1 MLNAEE
7 KTALIEQAKNGN
19 VDSLNVILDTYKSN
33 VYAVAFAML
42 KNKEDAED
50 ATQQALITIWRNI
63 HHLKK
68 IEAFETWLYHIAY
81 TRSLNILKSRSHY
94 EVAENDSDDIY
105 TSEVEENELFLPSE
119 YAERED
125 LRERLF
131 RIIDSLSAVQ
141 RETIVLYYF
150 DDKNVTE
157 ISQIM
162 DCSEGTVKSRL
173 YHARNYIK
181 NSIMEQEEQS
191 GEKFFGIALDT
202 LPIGQLITESV
213 KADMPSAEEF
223 ANIIDLV
230 KDGIF
235 EVGSGVD
242 FSVEN
247 DSFSKNGT
255 VSSAKKTVHIGAKIA
270 GASVGVVAV
279 AVATVIAVNSILN
292 TSTGNIRESL
302 NSTEISMVQTYTEAK
317 TEKATTVPKTNP
329 TEQETTKAVIQT
341 DPLRNVYLKYRDV
354 LIKNKEKIDMYNWQY
369 KDDPEHPIVF
379 ADVMGDSTPEM
390 IYIYS
395 DNDVHEDDRT
405 AKLDIVT
412 FNGTDAVTACT
423 YDMDGY
429 SNRMGGG
436 VFAFQIK
443 GEKNLYT
450 YYRQNGMFNNEL
462 YCRFV
467 EKGDYKLEAKEVVY
481 YQNNNGLGVEMDGR
495 VSGKTV
501 SEKEAKNA
509 RDNLIKNDDT
519 LLLSSSNGMGESYP
533 RTLGITAENQSMTY
547 AEAINFLSDYIDKTQ
562 TDENDF
568 SIISGA
574 YHSVNNGMQT
584 EYINIYSDGTFR
596 SELSGNY
603 NDGLLETICNGR
615 VNDFTHTD
623 GTEYTFYAADTEL
636 ENAPETTDTKYIN
649 GNPVTVTHTDS
660 TFNSGQKFRFYKV
673 GTNPDSIS
681 NFDSEAYT
689 MGVPHKGDT
698 TSWKM
703 IVTSSGRIYIDNFN

>member
-105 TSEVEENELFLPSE
+105 TSEVEENELSLPSE

-157 ISQIM
+157 ISEIM

-181 NSIMEQEEQS
+181 NSITEQEEQS

-235 EVGSGVD
+235 EVGSGDD

-395 DNDVHEDDRT
+395 DNDVHDDDRT

-462 YCRFV
+462 YCRFI

-481 YQNNNGLGVEMDGR
+481 YQNDNGLGVEMDGR

-533 RTLGITAENQSMTY
+533 RKLGITAENESKTY
-547 AEAINFLSDYIDKTQ
+547 AEAMQFLSDYIDKTEA
-562 TDENDF
+562 DKNDF
-568 SIISGA
+568 SVISGV
-574 YHSVNNGMQT
+574 YRSVNNGMST
-584 EYINIYSDGTFR
+584 EYIKIYSDGTFK
-596 SELSGNY
+596 SNVSGNS
-603 NDGLLETICNGR
+603 GETILEIICNGR
-615 VNDFTHTD
+615 IDNFSYDSNK
-623 GTEYTFYAADTEL
+623 EYSFNTADTKLNDE
-636 ENAPETTDTKYIN
+636 ADTTETRYIN
-649 GNPVTVTHTDS
+649 GNPVKVAHYDTV
-660 TFNSGQKFRFYKV
+660 FNSNQKFRFFKV
-673 GTNPDSIS
+673 GTNPDTITD
-681 NFDSEAYT
+681 FDSYAYKY
-689 MGVPHKGDT
+689 GVCYSGDT
-698 TSWKM
+698 TDKRM
-703 IVTSSGRIYIDNFN
+703 IVTEDGDIYIEDF

>member
-105 TSEVEENELFLPSE
+105 TSEVEENELSLPSE

-157 ISQIM
+157 ISEIM

-181 NSIMEQEEQS
+181 NSITEQEEQS

-213 KADMPSAEEF
+213 KADMPSEEEF

-235 EVGSGVD
+235 EVGSGDD

-462 YCRFV
+462 YCRFI

-481 YQNNNGLGVEMDGR
+481 YQNDNGLGVEMDGR

-509 RDNLIKNDDT
+509 RDNLIKSDDT

-533 RTLGITAENQSMTY
+533 RKLGITAENESKTY
-547 AEAINFLSDYIDKTQ
+547 AEAMQFLSDYIDKTEA
-562 TDENDF
+562 DKNDF
-568 SIISGA
+568 SVISGV
-574 YHSVNNGMQT
+574 YRSVNNGMST
-584 EYINIYSDGTFR
+584 EYIKIYSDGTFK
-596 SELSGNY
+596 SNVSGNS
-603 NDGLLETICNGR
+603 GETILEIICNGR
-615 VNDFTHTD
+615 IDNFSYDSNK
-623 GTEYTFYAADTEL
+623 EYSFNTADTKLNDE
-636 ENAPETTDTKYIN
+636 ADTTETRYIN
-649 GNPVTVTHTDS
+649 GNPVKVAHYDTV
-660 TFNSGQKFRFYKV
+660 FNSNQKFRFFKV
-673 GTNPDSIS
+673 GTNPDTITD
-681 NFDSEAYT
+681 FDSYAYKY
-689 MGVPHKGDT
+689 GVCYSGDT
-698 TSWKM
+698 TDKRM
-703 IVTSSGRIYIDNFN
+703 IVTEDGDIYIEDF

>member
-68 IEAFETWLYHIAY
+68 VEAFETWLYHIAY

-157 ISQIM
+157 ISEIM

-213 KADMPSAEEF
+213 KADMPSEEEF

-235 EVGSGVD
+235 EVGSGDD

-395 DNDVHEDDRT
+395 DNDVHDDDRT

-462 YCRFV
+462 YCRFI
-467 EKGDYKLEAKEVVY
+467 EKDDYKLEAKEVVY
-481 YQNNNGLGVEMDGR
+481 YQNDNGLGVEMDGR

-533 RTLGITAENQSMTY
+533 RKLGITAENESKTY
-547 AEAINFLSDYIDKTQ
+547 ADAMQFLSDYIDKTEA
-562 TDENDF
+562 DKNDF
-568 SIISGA
+568 SVISGV
-574 YHSVNNGMQT
+574 YRSVNNGMST
-584 EYINIYSDGTFR
+584 EYIKIYSDGTFK
-596 SELSGNY
+596 SNVSGNS
-603 NDGLLETICNGR
+603 GETILEIICNGR
-615 VNDFTHTD
+615 IDNFSYDSNK
-623 GTEYTFYAADTEL
+623 EYSFNTADTKLNDE
-636 ENAPETTDTKYIN
+636 ADTTETRYIN
-649 GNPVTVTHTDS
+649 GNPVKVAHYDTV
-660 TFNSGQKFRFYKV
+660 FNSNQKFRFFKV
-673 GTNPDSIS
+673 GTNPDTITD
-681 NFDSEAYT
+681 FDSYAYKY
-689 MGVPHKGDT
+689 GVCYSGDT
-698 TSWKM
+698 TDKRM
-703 IVTSSGRIYIDNFN
+703 IVTEDGDIYIEDF

>member
-157 ISQIM
+157 ISEIM

-181 NSIMEQEEQS
+181 NSITEQEEQS

-235 EVGSGVD
+235 EVGSGDD

-270 GASVGVVAV
+270 GVSVGVVAV

-354 LIKNKEKIDMYNWQY
+354 LIKNKGKIDMYNWQY
-369 KDDPEHPIVF
+369 KDDPAHPIVF

-462 YCRFV
+462 YCRFI
-467 EKGDYKLEAKEVVY
+467 EKSDYKLEAKEVVY
-481 YQNNNGLGVEMDGR
+481 YQNDNGLGVEMDGR

-533 RTLGITAENQSMTY
+533 RKLGITAENESKTY
-547 AEAINFLSDYIDKTQ
+547 AEAMQFLSDYIDKTEA
-562 TDENDF
+562 DKNDF
-568 SIISGA
+568 SVISGV
-574 YHSVNNGMQT
+574 YRSVNNGMST
-584 EYINIYSDGTFR
+584 EYIKIYSDGTFK
-596 SELSGNY
+596 SNVSGNS
-603 NDGLLETICNGR
+603 GETILEIICNGR
-615 VNDFTHTD
+615 IDNFSYDSNK
-623 GTEYTFYAADTEL
+623 EYSFNTADTKLNDE
-636 ENAPETTDTKYIN
+636 ADTTETRYIN
-649 GNPVTVTHTDS
+649 GNPVKVAHYDTV
-660 TFNSGQKFRFYKV
+660 FNSNQKFRFFKV
-673 GTNPDSIS
+673 GTNPDTITD
-681 NFDSEAYT
+681 FDSYAYKY
-689 MGVPHKGDT
+689 GVCYSGDT
-698 TSWKM
+698 TDKRM
-703 IVTSSGRIYIDNFN
+703 IVTEDGDIYIEDF

>member
-105 TSEVEENELFLPSE
+105 TLEVEENELFLPSE

-157 ISQIM
+157 ISEIM

-181 NSIMEQEEQS
+181 NSITEQEEQS

-235 EVGSGVD
+235 EVGSGDD
-242 FSVEN
+242 FFVEN

-317 TEKATTVPKTNP
+317 TEKVTTVPKTNP

-395 DNDVHEDDRT
+395 DNDVHDDDRT

-462 YCRFV
+462 YCRFI

-481 YQNNNGLGVEMDGR
+481 YQNDNGLGFEMDGR

-533 RTLGITAENQSMTY
+533 RKLGITAENESKTY
-547 AEAINFLSDYIDKTQ
+547 AEAMQFLSDYIDKTEA
-562 TDENDF
+562 DKNDF
-568 SIISGA
+568 SVISGV
-574 YHSVNNGMQT
+574 YRSVNNGMST
-584 EYINIYSDGTFR
+584 EYIKIYSDGTFK
-596 SELSGNY
+596 SNVSGNS
-603 NDGLLETICNGR
+603 GETILEIICNGR
-615 VNDFTHTD
+615 IDNFSYDSNK
-623 GTEYTFYAADTEL
+623 EYSFNTADTKLNDE
-636 ENAPETTDTKYIN
+636 ADTTETRYIN
-649 GNPVTVTHTDS
+649 GNPVKVAHYDTV
-660 TFNSGQKFRFYKV
+660 FNSNQKFRFFKV
-673 GTNPDSIS
+673 GTNPDTITD
-681 NFDSEAYT
+681 FDSYAYKY
-689 MGVPHKGDT
+689 GVCYSGDT
-698 TSWKM
+698 TDKRM
-703 IVTSSGRIYIDNFN
+703 IVTEDGDIYIEDF

>member
-157 ISQIM
+157 ISEIM

-181 NSIMEQEEQS
+181 NSITEQEEQS

-223 ANIIDLV
+223 SNIIDLV

-235 EVGSGVD
+235 EVGSGDD

-270 GASVGVVAV
+270 GVSVGVVAV

-369 KDDPEHPIVF
+369 KDDPAHPIVF

-395 DNDVHEDDRT
+395 DNDVHDDDRT

-462 YCRFV
+462 YCRFI

-481 YQNNNGLGVEMDGR
+481 YQNDNGLGVEMDGR

-533 RTLGITAENQSMTY
+533 RTLGITAENQSKTY
-547 AEAINFLSDYIDKTQ
+547 AEAMQFLSDYIDKTEA
-562 TDENDF
+562 DKNDF
-568 SIISGA
+568 SVISGF
-574 YHSVNNGMQT
+574 YRSVNNGMST
-584 EYINIYSDGTFR
+584 EYIKIYSDGTFK
-596 SELSGNY
+596 SNVSGNS
-603 NDGLLETICNGR
+603 GETILEIICNGR
-615 VNDFTHTD
+615 IDNFSYDSNK
-623 GTEYTFYAADTEL
+623 EYSFNTADTKLNDE
-636 ENAPETTDTKYIN
+636 ADTTETRYIN
-649 GNPVTVTHTDS
+649 GNPVKVAHYDTV
-660 TFNSGQKFRFYKV
+660 FNSNQKFRFFKV
-673 GTNPDSIS
+673 GTNPDTITD
-681 NFDSEAYT
+681 FDSYAYKY
-689 MGVPHKGDT
+689 GVCYSGDT
-698 TSWKM
+698 TDKRM
-703 IVTSSGRIYIDNFN
+703 IVTEDGDIYIEDF

>member
-68 IEAFETWLYHIAY
+68 LEAFETWLYHIAY

-157 ISQIM
+157 ISEIM

-181 NSIMEQEEQS
+181 NSITEQEEQS

-235 EVGSGVD
+235 EVGSGDD

-270 GASVGVVAV
+270 GVSVGVVAV

-302 NSTEISMVQTYTEAK
+302 NLTEISMVQTYTEAK
-317 TEKATTVPKTNP
+317 TVKATTVPKTNP

-369 KDDPEHPIVF
+369 KDDPAHPIVF

-462 YCRFV
+462 YCRFI

-481 YQNNNGLGVEMDGR
+481 YQNDNGLGVEMDGR

-533 RTLGITAENQSMTY
+533 RKLGITAENESKTY
-547 AEAINFLSDYIDKTQ
+547 AEAMQFLSDYIDKTEA
-562 TDENDF
+562 DKNDF
-568 SIISGA
+568 SVISGV
-574 YHSVNNGMQT
+574 YRSVNNGMST
-584 EYINIYSDGTFR
+584 EYIKIYSDGTFK
-596 SELSGNY
+596 SNVSGNS
-603 NDGLLETICNGR
+603 GETILEIICNGR
-615 VNDFTHTD
+615 IDNFSYDSNK
-623 GTEYTFYAADTEL
+623 EYSFNTADTKLNDE
-636 ENAPETTDTKYIN
+636 ADTTETRYIN
-649 GNPVTVTHTDS
+649 GNPVKVAHYDTV
-660 TFNSGQKFRFYKV
+660 FNSNQKFRFFKV
-673 GTNPDSIS
+673 GTNPDTITD
-681 NFDSEAYT
+681 FDSYAYKY
-689 MGVPHKGDT
+689 GVCYSGDT
-698 TSWKM
+698 TDKRM
-703 IVTSSGRIYIDNFN
+703 IVTEDGDIYIEDF

>member
-68 IEAFETWLYHIAY
+68 VEAFETWLYHIAY

-105 TSEVEENELFLPSE
+105 TSEVEENELSLPSE

-157 ISQIM
+157 ISEIM

-181 NSIMEQEEQS
+181 NSITEQEEQS

-213 KADMPSAEEF
+213 KADMPSEEEF

-235 EVGSGVD
+235 EVGSGDD

-395 DNDVHEDDRT
+395 DNDVHDDDRT

-462 YCRFV
+462 YCRFI

-481 YQNNNGLGVEMDGR
+481 YQNDNGLGVEMDGR

-533 RTLGITAENQSMTY
+533 RKLGITAENESKTY
-547 AEAINFLSDYIDKTQ
+547 AEAMQFLSDYIDKTEA
-562 TDENDF
+562 DKNDF
-568 SIISGA
+568 SVISGV
-574 YHSVNNGMQT
+574 YRSVNNGMST
-584 EYINIYSDGTFR
+584 EYIKIYSDGTFK
-596 SELSGNY
+596 SNVSGNS
-603 NDGLLETICNGR
+603 GETILEIICNGR
-615 VNDFTHTD
+615 IDNFSYDSNK
-623 GTEYTFYAADTEL
+623 EYSFNTADTKLNDE
-636 ENAPETTDTKYIN
+636 ADTTETRYIN
-649 GNPVTVTHTDS
+649 GNPVKVAHYDTV
-660 TFNSGQKFRFYKV
+660 FNSNQKFRFFKV
-673 GTNPDSIS
+673 GTNPDTITD
-681 NFDSEAYT
+681 FDSYAYKY
-689 MGVPHKGDT
+689 GVCYSGDT
-698 TSWKM
+698 TDKRM
-703 IVTSSGRIYIDNFN
+703 IVTEDGDIYIEDF

>member
-105 TSEVEENELFLPSE
+105 TSEVEENELSLPSE

-157 ISQIM
+157 ISEIM

-181 NSIMEQEEQS
+181 NSITEQEEQS

-213 KADMPSAEEF
+213 KADMPSEEEF

-235 EVGSGVD
+235 EVGSGDD

-395 DNDVHEDDRT
+395 DNDVHDDDRT

-462 YCRFV
+462 YCRFI

-481 YQNNNGLGVEMDGR
+481 YQNDNGLGVEMDGR

-533 RTLGITAENQSMTY
+533 RKLGITAENESKTY
-547 AEAINFLSDYIDKTQ
+547 AEAMQVLSDYIDKTEA
-562 TDENDF
+562 DKNDF
-568 SIISGA
+568 SVISGV
-574 YHSVNNGMQT
+574 YRSVNNGMST
-584 EYINIYSDGTFR
+584 EYIKIYSDGTFK
-596 SELSGNY
+596 SNVSGNS
-603 NDGLLETICNGR
+603 GETILEIICNGR
-615 VNDFTHTD
+615 IDNFSYDSNK
-623 GTEYTFYAADTEL
+623 EYSFNTADTKLNDE
-636 ENAPETTDTKYIN
+636 ADTTETRYIN
-649 GNPVTVTHTDS
+649 GNPVKVAHYDTV
-660 TFNSGQKFRFYKV
+660 FNSNQKFRFFKV
-673 GTNPDSIS
+673 GTNPDTITD
-681 NFDSEAYT
+681 FDSYAYKY
-689 MGVPHKGDT
+689 GVCYSGDT
-698 TSWKM
+698 TDKRM
-703 IVTSSGRIYIDNFN
+703 IVTEDGDIYIEDF

>member
-19 VDSLNVILDTYKSN
+19 VDSLNIILDTYKSN

-157 ISQIM
+157 ISEIM

-235 EVGSGVD
+235 EVGSGDD

-369 KDDPEHPIVF
+369 KDDPAHPIVF

-395 DNDVHEDDRT
+395 DNDVHDDDRT

-462 YCRFV
+462 YCRFI

-481 YQNNNGLGVEMDGR
+481 YENDNGLGVEMDGR

-533 RTLGITAENQSMTY
+533 RKLGITAENESKTY
-547 AEAINFLSDYIDKTQ
+547 AEAMQFLSDYIDKTEA
-562 TDENDF
+562 DKNDF
-568 SIISGA
+568 SVISGF
-574 YHSVNNGMQT
+574 YRSVNNGMST
-584 EYINIYSDGTFR
+584 EYIKIYSDGTFK
-596 SELSGNY
+596 SNVSGNS
-603 NDGLLETICNGR
+603 GETILEIICNGR
-615 VNDFTHTD
+615 IDNFSYDSNK
-623 GTEYTFYAADTEL
+623 EYSFNTADTKLNDE
-636 ENAPETTDTKYIN
+636 ADTTETRYIN
-649 GNPVTVTHTDS
+649 GNPVKVAHYDTV
-660 TFNSGQKFRFYKV
+660 FNSNQKFRFFKV
-673 GTNPDSIS
+673 GTNPDTITD
-681 NFDSEAYT
+681 FDSYAYKY
-689 MGVPHKGDT
+689 GVCYSGDT
-698 TSWKM
+698 TDKRM
-703 IVTSSGRIYIDNFN
+703 IVTEDGDIYIEDF

>member
-157 ISQIM
+157 ISEIM

-235 EVGSGVD
+235 EVGSGDD

-270 GASVGVVAV
+270 GVSVGVVAV

-395 DNDVHEDDRT
+395 DNDVHDDDRT

-462 YCRFV
+462 YCRFI

-481 YQNNNGLGVEMDGR
+481 YQNDNGLGVEMDGR

-533 RTLGITAENQSMTY
+533 RKLGITAENESKTY
-547 AEAINFLSDYIDKTQ
+547 AEAMQFLSDYIDKTEA
-562 TDENDF
+562 DKNDF
-568 SIISGA
+568 SVISGV
-574 YHSVNNGMQT
+574 YRSVNNGMST
-584 EYINIYSDGTFR
+584 EYIKIYSDGTFK
-596 SELSGNY
+596 SNVSGNS
-603 NDGLLETICNGR
+603 GETILEIICNGR
-615 VNDFTHTD
+615 IDNFSYDSNK
-623 GTEYTFYAADTEL
+623 EYSFNTADTKLNDE
-636 ENAPETTDTKYIN
+636 ADTTETRYIN
-649 GNPVTVTHTDS
+649 GNPVKVAHYDTV
-660 TFNSGQKFRFYKV
+660 FNSNQKFRFFKV
-673 GTNPDSIS
+673 GTNPDTITD
-681 NFDSEAYT
+681 FDSYAYKY
-689 MGVPHKGDT
+689 GVCYSGDT
-698 TSWKM
+698 TDKRM
-703 IVTSSGRIYIDNFN
+703 IVTEDGDIYIEDF

>member
-105 TSEVEENELFLPSE
+105 TSEVEENELSLPSE

-157 ISQIM
+157 ISEIM

-213 KADMPSAEEF
+213 KADMPSEEEF

-235 EVGSGVD
+235 EVGSGDD

-369 KDDPEHPIVF
+369 KDDPAHPTVF

-462 YCRFV
+462 YCRFI

-481 YQNNNGLGVEMDGR
+481 YQNDNGLGVEMDGR

-533 RTLGITAENQSMTY
+533 RKLGITAENESKTY
-547 AEAINFLSDYIDKTQ
+547 AEAINFLSDYIDKTEA
-562 TDENDF
+562 DKNDF
-568 SIISGA
+568 SVISGV
-574 YHSVNNGMQT
+574 YRSVNNGMST
-584 EYINIYSDGTFR
+584 EYIKIYSDGTFK
-596 SELSGNY
+596 SNVSGNS
-603 NDGLLETICNGR
+603 GETILEIICNGR
-615 VNDFTHTD
+615 IDNFSYDSNK
-623 GTEYTFYAADTEL
+623 EYSFNTADTKLNDE
-636 ENAPETTDTKYIN
+636 ADTTETRYIN
-649 GNPVTVTHTDS
+649 GNPVKVAHYDTV
-660 TFNSGQKFRFYKV
+660 FNSNQKFRFFKV
-673 GTNPDSIS
+673 GTNPDTITD
-681 NFDSEAYT
+681 FDSYAYKY
-689 MGVPHKGDT
+689 GVCYSGDT
-698 TSWKM
+698 TDKRM
-703 IVTSSGRIYIDNFN
+703 IVTEDGDIYIEDF

>member
-157 ISQIM
+157 ISEIM

-173 YHARNYIK
+173 YHARNYIR

-235 EVGSGVD
+235 EVGSGDD

-270 GASVGVVAV
+270 GVSVGVVAV

-462 YCRFV
+462 YCRFI

-481 YQNNNGLGVEMDGR
+481 YQNDNGLGVEMDGR

-509 RDNLIKNDDT
+509 RDNLIKSDDT

-533 RTLGITAENQSMTY
+533 RKLGITAENESKTY
-547 AEAINFLSDYIDKTQ
+547 AEAMQFLSDYIDKTEA
-562 TDENDF
+562 DKNDF
-568 SIISGA
+568 SVISGV
-574 YHSVNNGMQT
+574 YRSVNNGMST
-584 EYINIYSDGTFR
+584 EYIKIYSDGTFK
-596 SELSGNY
+596 SNVSGNS
-603 NDGLLETICNGR
+603 GETILEIICNGR
-615 VNDFTHTD
+615 IDNFSYDSNK
-623 GTEYTFYAADTEL
+623 EYSFNTADTKLNDE
-636 ENAPETTDTKYIN
+636 ADTTETRYIN
-649 GNPVTVTHTDS
+649 GNPVKVAHYDTV
-660 TFNSGQKFRFYKV
+660 FNSNQKFRFFKV
-673 GTNPDSIS
+673 GTNPDTITD
-681 NFDSEAYT
+681 FDSYAYKY
-689 MGVPHKGDT
+689 GVCYSGDT
-698 TSWKM
+698 TDKRM
-703 IVTSSGRIYIDNFN
+703 IVTEDGDIYIEDF

>member
-157 ISQIM
+157 ISEIM

-213 KADMPSAEEF
+213 KADMPSEEEF

-235 EVGSGVD
+235 KVGSGDD

-369 KDDPEHPIVF
+369 KDDPAHPIVF

-395 DNDVHEDDRT
+395 DNDVHDDDRT

-462 YCRFV
+462 YCRFI

-481 YQNNNGLGVEMDGR
+481 YQNDNGLGVEMDGR

-533 RTLGITAENQSMTY
+533 RKLGITAENESKTY
-547 AEAINFLSDYIDKTQ
+547 AEAMQFLSDYIDKTEA
-562 TDENDF
+562 DKNDF
-568 SIISGA
+568 SVISGV
-574 YHSVNNGMQT
+574 YRSVNNGMST
-584 EYINIYSDGTFR
+584 EYIKIYSDGTFK
-596 SELSGNY
+596 SNVSGNS
-603 NDGLLETICNGR
+603 GETILEIICNGR
-615 VNDFTHTD
+615 IDNFSYDSNK
-623 GTEYTFYAADTEL
+623 EYSFNTADTKLNDE
-636 ENAPETTDTKYIN
+636 ADTTETRYIN
-649 GNPVTVTHTDS
+649 GNPVKVAHYDTV
-660 TFNSGQKFRFYKV
+660 FNSNQKFRFFKV
-673 GTNPDSIS
+673 GTNPDTITD
-681 NFDSEAYT
+681 FDSYAYKY
-689 MGVPHKGDT
+689 GVCYSGDT
-698 TSWKM
+698 TDKRM
-703 IVTSSGRIYIDNFN
+703 IVTEDGDIYIEDF

>member
-105 TSEVEENELFLPSE
+105 TLEVEENELFLPSE

-157 ISQIM
+157 ISEIM

-181 NSIMEQEEQS
+181 NSITEQEEQS

-235 EVGSGVD
+235 EVGSGDD

-270 GASVGVVAV
+270 GVSVGVVAV

-369 KDDPEHPIVF
+369 KDDPAHPIVF

-395 DNDVHEDDRT
+395 DNDVHDDDRT

-462 YCRFV
+462 YCRFI

-481 YQNNNGLGVEMDGR
+481 YQNDNGLGVEMDGR

-533 RTLGITAENQSMTY
+533 RKLGITAENESKTY
-547 AEAINFLSDYIDKTQ
+547 AEAMQFLSDYIDKTEA
-562 TDENDF
+562 DKNDF
-568 SIISGA
+568 SVISGV
-574 YHSVNNGMQT
+574 YRSVNNGMST
-584 EYINIYSDGTFR
+584 EYIKIYSDGTFK
-596 SELSGNY
+596 SNVSGNS
-603 NDGLLETICNGR
+603 GETILEIICNGR
-615 VNDFTHTD
+615 IDNFSYDSNK
-623 GTEYTFYAADTEL
+623 EYSFNTADTKLNDE
-636 ENAPETTDTKYIN
+636 ADTTETRYIN
-649 GNPVTVTHTDS
+649 GNPVKVAHYDTV
-660 TFNSGQKFRFYKV
+660 FNSNQKFRFFKV
-673 GTNPDSIS
+673 GTNPDTITD
-681 NFDSEAYT
+681 FDSYAYKY
-689 MGVPHKGDT
+689 GVCYSGDT
-698 TSWKM
+698 TDKRM
-703 IVTSSGRIYIDNFN
+703 IVTEDGDIYIEDF

>member
-157 ISQIM
+157 ISEIM

-191 GEKFFGIALDT
+191 GEKFFGIVLDT

-235 EVGSGVD
+235 EVGSGDD

-270 GASVGVVAV
+270 GVSVGVVAV

-329 TEQETTKAVIQT
+329 TEQETTKAVIKT

-369 KDDPEHPIVF
+369 KDDPAHPIVF

-395 DNDVHEDDRT
+395 DNDVHDDDRT

-462 YCRFV
+462 YCRFI

-481 YQNNNGLGVEMDGR
+481 YQNDNGLGVEMDGR

-547 AEAINFLSDYIDKTQ
+547 AEAMQFLSDYIDKTEA
-562 TDENDF
+562 DKNDF
-568 SIISGA
+568 SVISGV
-574 YHSVNNGMQT
+574 YRSVNNGMST
-584 EYINIYSDGTFR
+584 EYIKIYSDGTFK
-596 SELSGNY
+596 SNVSGNS
-603 NDGLLETICNGR
+603 GETILEIICNGR
-615 VNDFTHTD
+615 IDNFSYDSNK
-623 GTEYTFYAADTEL
+623 EYSFNTADTKLNDE
-636 ENAPETTDTKYIN
+636 ADTTETRYIN
-649 GNPVTVTHTDS
+649 GNPVKVAHYDTV
-660 TFNSGQKFRFYKV
+660 FNSNQKFRFFKV
-673 GTNPDSIS
+673 GTNPDTITD
-681 NFDSEAYT
+681 FDSYAYKY
-689 MGVPHKGDT
+689 GVCYSGDT
-698 TSWKM
+698 TYKRM
-703 IVTSSGRIYIDNFN
+703 IVTEDGDIYIEDF

>member
-105 TSEVEENELFLPSE
+105 TSEVEENELSLPSE

-157 ISQIM
+157 ISEIM

-181 NSIMEQEEQS
+181 NSITEQEEQS

-213 KADMPSAEEF
+213 KADMPSEEEF

-235 EVGSGVD
+235 EVRSGDD

-395 DNDVHEDDRT
+395 DNDVHDDDRT

-462 YCRFV
+462 YCRFI

-481 YQNNNGLGVEMDGR
+481 YQNDNGLGVEMDGR

-533 RTLGITAENQSMTY
+533 RKLGITAENESKTY
-547 AEAINFLSDYIDKTQ
+547 AEAMQFLSDYIDKTEA
-562 TDENDF
+562 DKNDF
-568 SIISGA
+568 SVISGV
-574 YHSVNNGMQT
+574 YRSVNNGMST
-584 EYINIYSDGTFR
+584 EYIKIYSDGTFK
-596 SELSGNY
+596 SNVSGNS
-603 NDGLLETICNGR
+603 GETILEIICNGR
-615 VNDFTHTD
+615 IDNFSYDSNK
-623 GTEYTFYAADTEL
+623 EYSFNTADTKLNDE
-636 ENAPETTDTKYIN
+636 ADTTETRYIN
-649 GNPVTVTHTDS
+649 GNPVKVAHYDTV
-660 TFNSGQKFRFYKV
+660 FNSNQKFRFFKV
-673 GTNPDSIS
+673 GTNPDTITD
-681 NFDSEAYT
+681 FDSYAYKY
-689 MGVPHKGDT
+689 GVCYSGDT
-698 TSWKM
+698 TDKRM
-703 IVTSSGRIYIDNFN
+703 IVTEDGDIYIEDF

>member
-105 TSEVEENELFLPSE
+105 TSEVEENELFLPGE

-157 ISQIM
+157 ISEIM

-235 EVGSGVD
+235 EVGSGDD

-369 KDDPEHPIVF
+369 KDDPAHPIVF

-395 DNDVHEDDRT
+395 DNDVHDDDRT

-462 YCRFV
+462 YCRFI
-467 EKGDYKLEAKEVVY
+467 EKDDYKLEAKEVVY
-481 YQNNNGLGVEMDGR
+481 YQNDNGLGVEMDGR

-533 RTLGITAENQSMTY
+533 RKLGITAENESKTY
-547 AEAINFLSDYIDKTQ
+547 AEAMQFLSDYIDKTEA
-562 TDENDF
+562 DKNDF
-568 SIISGA
+568 SVISGV
-574 YHSVNNGMQT
+574 YRSVNNGMST
-584 EYINIYSDGTFR
+584 EYIKIYSDGTFK
-596 SELSGNY
+596 SNVSGNS
-603 NDGLLETICNGR
+603 GETILEIICNGR
-615 VNDFTHTD
+615 IDNFSYDSNK
-623 GTEYTFYAADTEL
+623 EYSFNTADTKLNDE
-636 ENAPETTDTKYIN
+636 ADTTETRYIN
-649 GNPVTVTHTDS
+649 GNPVKVAHYDTV
-660 TFNSGQKFRFYKV
+660 FNSNQKFRFFKV
-673 GTNPDSIS
+673 GTNPDTITD
-681 NFDSEAYT
+681 FDSYAYKY
-689 MGVPHKGDT
+689 GVCYSGDT
-698 TSWKM
+698 TDKRM
-703 IVTSSGRIYIDNFN
+703 IVTEDGDIYIEDF

>member
-1 MLNAEE
+1 MSLLETSPVSECLPNGIADTVQPNLTDHNAICHG
-7 KTALIEQAKNGN
+7 L
-19 VDSLNVILDTYKSN
+19 
-33 VYAVAFAML
+33 
-42 KNKEDAED
+42 
-50 ATQQALITIWRNI
+50 
-63 HHLKK
+63 
-68 IEAFETWLYHIAY
+68 
-81 TRSLNILKSRSHY
+81 
-94 EVAENDSDDIY
+94 
-105 TSEVEENELFLPSE
+105 
-119 YAERED
+119 
-125 LRERLF
+125 
-131 RIIDSLSAVQ
+131 VQ
-141 RETIVLYYF
+141 RDAALLDL
-150 DDKNVTE
+150 DDQVA
-157 ISQIM
+157 
-162 DCSEGTVKSRL
+162 C
-173 YHARNYIK
+173 
-181 NSIMEQEEQS
+181 
-191 GEKFFGIALDT
+191 
-202 LPIGQLITESV
+202 
-213 KADMPSAEEF
+213 
-223 ANIIDLV
+223 DLV
-230 KDGIF
+230 DHGHLAVHHKAQLCQMQADFILAGDLFDGDGLTRF
-235 EVGSGVD
+235 CHRQRH
-242 FSVEN
+242 
-247 DSFSKNGT
+247 
-255 VSSAKKTVHIGAKIA
+255 SSAKKTVHIGAKIA
-270 GASVGVVAV
+270 GVSVGVVAV

-462 YCRFV
+462 YCRFI

-481 YQNNNGLGVEMDGR
+481 YQNDNGLGVEMDGR

-509 RDNLIKNDDT
+509 RDNLIKSDDT

-533 RTLGITAENQSMTY
+533 RKLGITAENESKTY
-547 AEAINFLSDYIDKTQ
+547 AEAMQFLSDYIDKTEA
-562 TDENDF
+562 DKNDF
-568 SIISGA
+568 SVISGA
-574 YHSVNNGMQT
+574 YRSVNNGM
-584 EYINIYSDGTFR
+584 
-596 SELSGNY
+596 
-603 NDGLLETICNGR
+603 
-615 VNDFTHTD
+615 
-623 GTEYTFYAADTEL
+623 
-636 ENAPETTDTKYIN
+636 
-649 GNPVTVTHTDS
+649 
-660 TFNSGQKFRFYKV
+660 
-673 GTNPDSIS
+673 
-681 NFDSEAYT
+681 
-689 MGVPHKGDT
+689 
-698 TSWKM
+698 
-703 IVTSSGRIYIDNFN
+703 

>member
-19 VDSLNVILDTYKSN
+19 VDSLNIILDTYKSN

-157 ISQIM
+157 ISEIM

-181 NSIMEQEEQS
+181 NSITEQEEQS

-213 KADMPSAEEF
+213 KADMPSEEEF

-235 EVGSGVD
+235 KVGSGDD

-369 KDDPEHPIVF
+369 KDDPAHPIVF

-462 YCRFV
+462 YCRFI

-481 YQNNNGLGVEMDGR
+481 YQNDNGLGVEMDGR

-533 RTLGITAENQSMTY
+533 RKLGITAENESKTY
-547 AEAINFLSDYIDKTQ
+547 AEAMQFLSDYIDKTEA
-562 TDENDF
+562 DKNDF
-568 SIISGA
+568 SVISGV
-574 YHSVNNGMQT
+574 YRSVNNGMST
-584 EYINIYSDGTFR
+584 EYIKIYSDGTFK
-596 SELSGNY
+596 SNVSGNS
-603 NDGLLETICNGR
+603 GETILEIICNGR
-615 VNDFTHTD
+615 IDNFSYDSNK
-623 GTEYTFYAADTEL
+623 EYSFNTADTKLNDE
-636 ENAPETTDTKYIN
+636 ADTTETRYIN
-649 GNPVTVTHTDS
+649 GNPVKVAHYDTV
-660 TFNSGQKFRFYKV
+660 FNSNQKFRFFKV
-673 GTNPDSIS
+673 GTNPDTITD
-681 NFDSEAYT
+681 FDSYAYKY
-689 MGVPHKGDT
+689 GVCYSGDT
-698 TSWKM
+698 TDKRM
-703 IVTSSGRIYIDNFN
+703 IVTEDGDIYIEDF

>member
-105 TSEVEENELFLPSE
+105 TSEVEENELSLPSE

-157 ISQIM
+157 ISEIM

-181 NSIMEQEEQS
+181 NSITEQEEQS

-213 KADMPSAEEF
+213 KADMPSEEEF

-235 EVGSGVD
+235 EVGSGDD

-395 DNDVHEDDRT
+395 DNDVHDDDRT
-405 AKLDIVT
+405 AELDIVT

-462 YCRFV
+462 YCRFI

-481 YQNNNGLGVEMDGR
+481 YQNDNGLGVEMDGR

-533 RTLGITAENQSMTY
+533 RKLGITAENESKTY
-547 AEAINFLSDYIDKTQ
+547 AEAMQFLSDYIDKTEA
-562 TDENDF
+562 DKNDF
-568 SIISGA
+568 SVISGV
-574 YHSVNNGMQT
+574 YRSVNNGMST
-584 EYINIYSDGTFR
+584 EYIKIYSDGTFK
-596 SELSGNY
+596 SNVSGNS
-603 NDGLLETICNGR
+603 GETILEIICNGR
-615 VNDFTHTD
+615 IDNFSYDSNK
-623 GTEYTFYAADTEL
+623 EYSFNTADTKLNDE
-636 ENAPETTDTKYIN
+636 ADTTETRYIN
-649 GNPVTVTHTDS
+649 GNPVKVAHYDTV
-660 TFNSGQKFRFYKV
+660 FNSNQKFRFFKV
-673 GTNPDSIS
+673 GTNPDTITD
-681 NFDSEAYT
+681 FDSYAYKY
-689 MGVPHKGDT
+689 GVCYSGDT
-698 TSWKM
+698 TDKRM
-703 IVTSSGRIYIDNFN
+703 IVTEDGDIYIEDF

>member
-19 VDSLNVILDTYKSN
+19 VDSLNIILDTYKSN

-157 ISQIM
+157 ISEIM

-235 EVGSGVD
+235 EVGSGDD

-270 GASVGVVAV
+270 GVSVGVVAV

-369 KDDPEHPIVF
+369 KDDPAHPIVF

-436 VFAFQIK
+436 VFAFQVK

-462 YCRFV
+462 YCRFI

-481 YQNNNGLGVEMDGR
+481 YQNDNGLGVEMDGR

-509 RDNLIKNDDT
+509 RDNLIKSDDT

-533 RTLGITAENQSMTY
+533 RKLGITAENESKTY
-547 AEAINFLSDYIDKTQ
+547 AEAMQFLSDYIDKTEA
-562 TDENDF
+562 DKNDF
-568 SIISGA
+568 SVISGV
-574 YHSVNNGMQT
+574 YRSVNNGMST
-584 EYINIYSDGTFR
+584 EYIKIYSDGTFK
-596 SELSGNY
+596 SNVSGNS
-603 NDGLLETICNGR
+603 GETILEIICNGR
-615 VNDFTHTD
+615 IDNFSYDSNK
-623 GTEYTFYAADTEL
+623 EYSFNTADTKLNDE
-636 ENAPETTDTKYIN
+636 ADTTETRYIN
-649 GNPVTVTHTDS
+649 GNPVKVAHYDTV
-660 TFNSGQKFRFYKV
+660 FNSNQKFRFFKV
-673 GTNPDSIS
+673 GTNPDTITD
-681 NFDSEAYT
+681 FDSYAYKY
-689 MGVPHKGDT
+689 GVCYSGDT
-698 TSWKM
+698 TDKRM
-703 IVTSSGRIYIDNFN
+703 IVTEDGDIYIEDF

>member
-157 ISQIM
+157 ISEIM

-181 NSIMEQEEQS
+181 NSITEQEEQS

-235 EVGSGVD
+235 EVGSGDD

-270 GASVGVVAV
+270 GVSVGVVAV

-462 YCRFV
+462 YCRFI

-481 YQNNNGLGVEMDGR
+481 YQNDNGLGVEMDGR
-495 VSGKTV
+495 VSGKIV

-533 RTLGITAENQSMTY
+533 RKLGITAENESKTY
-547 AEAINFLSDYIDKTQ
+547 AEAMQFLSDYIDKTEA
-562 TDENDF
+562 DKNDF
-568 SIISGA
+568 SVISGV
-574 YHSVNNGMQT
+574 YRSVNNGMST
-584 EYINIYSDGTFR
+584 EYIKIYSDGTFK
-596 SELSGNY
+596 SNVSGNS
-603 NDGLLETICNGR
+603 GETILEIICNGR
-615 VNDFTHTD
+615 IDNFSYDSNK
-623 GTEYTFYAADTEL
+623 EYSFNTADTKLNDE
-636 ENAPETTDTKYIN
+636 ADTTETRYIN
-649 GNPVTVTHTDS
+649 GNPVKVAHYDTV
-660 TFNSGQKFRFYKV
+660 FNSNQKFRFFKV
-673 GTNPDSIS
+673 GTNPDTITD
-681 NFDSEAYT
+681 FDSYAYKY
-689 MGVPHKGDT
+689 GVCYSGDT
-698 TSWKM
+698 TDKRM
-703 IVTSSGRIYIDNFN
+703 IVTEDGDIYIEDF

>member
-105 TSEVEENELFLPSE
+105 TSEVEEDELFLPSE

-157 ISQIM
+157 ISEIM

-235 EVGSGVD
+235 EVGSGDD

-369 KDDPEHPIVF
+369 KDDPAHPIVF

-395 DNDVHEDDRT
+395 DNDVHDDDRT

-462 YCRFV
+462 YCRFI

-481 YQNNNGLGVEMDGR
+481 YQNDNGLGVEMDGR

-533 RTLGITAENQSMTY
+533 RKLGITAENESKTY
-547 AEAINFLSDYIDKTQ
+547 AEAMQFLSDYIDKTEA
-562 TDENDF
+562 DKNDF
-568 SIISGA
+568 SVISGF
-574 YHSVNNGMQT
+574 YRSVNNGMST
-584 EYINIYSDGTFR
+584 EYIKIYSDGTFK
-596 SELSGNY
+596 SNVSGNS
-603 NDGLLETICNGR
+603 GETILEIICNGR
-615 VNDFTHTD
+615 IDNFSYDSNK
-623 GTEYTFYAADTEL
+623 EYSFNTADTKLNDE
-636 ENAPETTDTKYIN
+636 ADTTETRYIN
-649 GNPVTVTHTDS
+649 GNPVKVAHYDTV
-660 TFNSGQKFRFYKV
+660 FNSNQKFRFFKV
-673 GTNPDSIS
+673 GTNPDTITD
-681 NFDSEAYT
+681 FDSYAYKY
-689 MGVPHKGDT
+689 GVCYSGDT
-698 TSWKM
+698 TDKRM
-703 IVTSSGRIYIDNFN
+703 IVTEDGDIYIEDF

>member
-157 ISQIM
+157 ISEIM

-181 NSIMEQEEQS
+181 NSITEQEEQS

-235 EVGSGVD
+235 EVGSGDD

-270 GASVGVVAV
+270 GVSVGVVAV

-317 TEKATTVPKTNP
+317 TEKVTTVPKTNP

-395 DNDVHEDDRT
+395 DNDVHDDDRT

-462 YCRFV
+462 YCRFI

-481 YQNNNGLGVEMDGR
+481 YQNDNGLGFEMDGR

-533 RTLGITAENQSMTY
+533 RKLGITAENESKTY
-547 AEAINFLSDYIDKTQ
+547 AEAMQFLSDYIDKTEA
-562 TDENDF
+562 DKNDF
-568 SIISGA
+568 SVISGV
-574 YHSVNNGMQT
+574 YRSVNNGMST
-584 EYINIYSDGTFR
+584 EYIKIYSDGTFK
-596 SELSGNY
+596 SNVSGNS
-603 NDGLLETICNGR
+603 GETILEIICNGR
-615 VNDFTHTD
+615 IDNFSYDSNK
-623 GTEYTFYAADTEL
+623 EYSFNTADTKLNDE
-636 ENAPETTDTKYIN
+636 ADTTETRYIN
-649 GNPVTVTHTDS
+649 GNPVKVAHYDTV
-660 TFNSGQKFRFYKV
+660 FNSNQKFRFFKV
-673 GTNPDSIS
+673 GTNPDTITD
-681 NFDSEAYT
+681 FDSYAYKY
-689 MGVPHKGDT
+689 GVCYSGDT
-698 TSWKM
+698 TDKRM
-703 IVTSSGRIYIDNFN
+703 IVTEDGDIYIEDF

>member
-33 VYAVAFAML
+33 VFAVAFAML

-105 TSEVEENELFLPSE
+105 TSEVEENELSLPSE

-157 ISQIM
+157 ISEIM

-181 NSIMEQEEQS
+181 NSITEQEEQS

-235 EVGSGVD
+235 EVGSGDD

-395 DNDVHEDDRT
+395 DNDVHDDDRT

-462 YCRFV
+462 YCRFI

-481 YQNNNGLGVEMDGR
+481 YQNDNGLGVEMDGR

-509 RDNLIKNDDT
+509 RDNLIKSDDT

-533 RTLGITAENQSMTY
+533 RKLGITAENQSMTY
-547 AEAINFLSDYIDKTQ
+547 AEAMQFLSDYIDKTEA
-562 TDENDF
+562 DKNDF
-568 SIISGA
+568 SVISGV
-574 YHSVNNGMQT
+574 YRSVNNGMST
-584 EYINIYSDGTFR
+584 EYIKIYSDGTFK
-596 SELSGNY
+596 SNVSGNS
-603 NDGLLETICNGR
+603 GETILEIICNGR
-615 VNDFTHTD
+615 IDNFSYDSNK
-623 GTEYTFYAADTEL
+623 EYSFNTADTKLNDE
-636 ENAPETTDTKYIN
+636 ADTTETRYIN
-649 GNPVTVTHTDS
+649 GNPVKVAHYDTV
-660 TFNSGQKFRFYKV
+660 FNSNQKFRFFKV
-673 GTNPDSIS
+673 GTNPDTITD
-681 NFDSEAYT
+681 FDSYAYKY
-689 MGVPHKGDT
+689 GVCYSGDT
-698 TSWKM
+698 TYKRM
-703 IVTSSGRIYIDNFN
+703 IVTEDGDIYIEDF

>member
-19 VDSLNVILDTYKSN
+19 VDSLNIILDTYKSN

-157 ISQIM
+157 ISEIM

-235 EVGSGVD
+235 EVGSGDD

-369 KDDPEHPIVF
+369 KDDPAHPIVF

-395 DNDVHEDDRT
+395 DNDVHDDDRT

-462 YCRFV
+462 YCRFI

-481 YQNNNGLGVEMDGR
+481 YQNDNGLGVEMDGR

-533 RTLGITAENQSMTY
+533 RKLGITAENESKTY
-547 AEAINFLSDYIDKTQ
+547 AEAMQFLSDYIDKTEA
-562 TDENDF
+562 DKNDF
-568 SIISGA
+568 SVISGF
-574 YHSVNNGMQT
+574 YRSVNNGMST
-584 EYINIYSDGTFR
+584 EYIKIYSDGTFK
-596 SELSGNY
+596 SNVSGNS
-603 NDGLLETICNGR
+603 GETILEIICNGR
-615 VNDFTHTD
+615 IDNFSYDSNK
-623 GTEYTFYAADTEL
+623 EYSFNTADTKLNDE
-636 ENAPETTDTKYIN
+636 ADTTETRYIN
-649 GNPVTVTHTDS
+649 GNPVKVAHYDTV
-660 TFNSGQKFRFYKV
+660 FNSNQKFRFFKV
-673 GTNPDSIS
+673 GTNPDTITD
-681 NFDSEAYT
+681 FDSYAYKY
-689 MGVPHKGDT
+689 GVCYSGDT
-698 TSWKM
+698 TDKRM
-703 IVTSSGRIYIDNFN
+703 IVTEDGDIYIEDF

>member
-105 TSEVEENELFLPSE
+105 TSEVEENELSLPSE

-157 ISQIM
+157 ISEIM

-181 NSIMEQEEQS
+181 NSITEQEEQS

-213 KADMPSAEEF
+213 KADMPSEEEF

-235 EVGSGVD
+235 EVGSGDD

-369 KDDPEHPIVF
+369 KDDPAHPIVF

-395 DNDVHEDDRT
+395 DNDVHDDDRT

-462 YCRFV
+462 YCRFI

-481 YQNNNGLGVEMDGR
+481 YQNDNGLGVEMDGR

-519 LLLSSSNGMGESYP
+519 LLLSTSNAMGESYP

-547 AEAINFLSDYIDKTQ
+547 AEAMQFLSDYIDKTEA
-562 TDENDF
+562 DKNDF
-568 SIISGA
+568 SVISGV
-574 YHSVNNGMQT
+574 YRSVNNGMST
-584 EYINIYSDGTFR
+584 EYIKIYSDGTFK
-596 SELSGNY
+596 SNVSGNS
-603 NDGLLETICNGR
+603 GETILEIICNGR
-615 VNDFTHTD
+615 IDNFSYDSNK
-623 GTEYTFYAADTEL
+623 EYSFNTADTKLNDE
-636 ENAPETTDTKYIN
+636 ADTTETRYIN
-649 GNPVTVTHTDS
+649 GNPVKVAHYDTV
-660 TFNSGQKFRFYKV
+660 FNSNQKFRFFKV
-673 GTNPDSIS
+673 GTNPDTITD
-681 NFDSEAYT
+681 FDSYAYKY
-689 MGVPHKGDT
+689 GVCYSGDT
-698 TSWKM
+698 TDKRM
-703 IVTSSGRIYIDNFN
+703 IVTEDGDIYIEDF

>member
-157 ISQIM
+157 ISEIM

-213 KADMPSAEEF
+213 KADMPSEEEF

-235 EVGSGVD
+235 EVGSGDD

-270 GASVGVVAV
+270 GVSVGVVAV

-369 KDDPEHPIVF
+369 KDDPAHPIVF

-462 YCRFV
+462 YCRFI

-481 YQNNNGLGVEMDGR
+481 YQNDNGLGVEMDGR

-533 RTLGITAENQSMTY
+533 RKLGITAENESKTY
-547 AEAINFLSDYIDKTQ
+547 AEAMQFLSDYIDKTEA
-562 TDENDF
+562 DKNDF
-568 SIISGA
+568 SVISGV
-574 YHSVNNGMQT
+574 YRSVNNGMST
-584 EYINIYSDGTFR
+584 EYIKIYSDGTFK
-596 SELSGNY
+596 SNVSGNS
-603 NDGLLETICNGR
+603 GETILEIICNGR
-615 VNDFTHTD
+615 IDNFSYDSNK
-623 GTEYTFYAADTEL
+623 EYSFNTADTKLNDE
-636 ENAPETTDTKYIN
+636 ADTTETRYIN
-649 GNPVTVTHTDS
+649 GNPVKVAHYDTV
-660 TFNSGQKFRFYKV
+660 FNSNQKFRFFKV
-673 GTNPDSIS
+673 GTNPDTITD
-681 NFDSEAYT
+681 FDSYAYKY
-689 MGVPHKGDT
+689 GVCYSGDT
-698 TSWKM
+698 TDKRM
-703 IVTSSGRIYIDNFN
+703 IVTEDGDIYIEDF

>member
-157 ISQIM
+157 ISEIM

-181 NSIMEQEEQS
+181 NSITEQEEQS

-235 EVGSGVD
+235 EVGSGDD

-395 DNDVHEDDRT
+395 DNDVHDDDRT

-462 YCRFV
+462 YCRFI

-481 YQNNNGLGVEMDGR
+481 YQNDNGLGVEMDGR

-509 RDNLIKNDDT
+509 RDNLIKSDDT

-533 RTLGITAENQSMTY
+533 RKLGITAENESKTY
-547 AEAINFLSDYIDKTQ
+547 AEAMQFLSDYIDKTEA
-562 TDENDF
+562 DKNDF
-568 SIISGA
+568 SVISGV
-574 YHSVNNGMQT
+574 YRSVNNGMST
-584 EYINIYSDGTFR
+584 EYIKIYSDGTFK
-596 SELSGNY
+596 SNVSGNS
-603 NDGLLETICNGR
+603 GETILEIICNGR
-615 VNDFTHTD
+615 IDNFSYDSNK
-623 GTEYTFYAADTEL
+623 EYSFNTADTKLNDE
-636 ENAPETTDTKYIN
+636 ADTTETRYIN
-649 GNPVTVTHTDS
+649 GNPVKVAHYDTV
-660 TFNSGQKFRFYKV
+660 FNSNQKFRFFKV
-673 GTNPDSIS
+673 GTNPDTITD
-681 NFDSEAYT
+681 FDSYAYKY
-689 MGVPHKGDT
+689 GVCYSGDT
-698 TSWKM
+698 TDKRM
-703 IVTSSGRIYIDNFN
+703 IVTEDGDIYIEDF

>member
-105 TSEVEENELFLPSE
+105 TSEVEENELSLPSE

-157 ISQIM
+157 ISEIM

-181 NSIMEQEEQS
+181 NSITEQEEQS

-213 KADMPSAEEF
+213 KADMPSEEEF

-235 EVGSGVD
+235 EVGSGDD

-369 KDDPEHPIVF
+369 KDDPAHPIVF

-462 YCRFV
+462 YCRFI
-467 EKGDYKLEAKEVVY
+467 EKDDYKLEAKEVVY
-481 YQNNNGLGVEMDGR
+481 YQNDNGLGVEMDGR

-533 RTLGITAENQSMTY
+533 RKLGITAENESKTY
-547 AEAINFLSDYIDKTQ
+547 AEAMQFLSDYIDKTEA
-562 TDENDF
+562 DKNDF
-568 SIISGA
+568 SVISGV
-574 YHSVNNGMQT
+574 YRSVNNGMST
-584 EYINIYSDGTFR
+584 EYIKIYSDGTFK
-596 SELSGNY
+596 SNVSGNS
-603 NDGLLETICNGR
+603 GETILEIICNGR
-615 VNDFTHTD
+615 IDNFSYDSNK
-623 GTEYTFYAADTEL
+623 EYSFNTADTKLNDE
-636 ENAPETTDTKYIN
+636 ADTTETRYIN
-649 GNPVTVTHTDS
+649 GNPVKVAHYDTV
-660 TFNSGQKFRFYKV
+660 FNSNQKFRFFKV
-673 GTNPDSIS
+673 GTNPDTITD
-681 NFDSEAYT
+681 FDSYAYKY
-689 MGVPHKGDT
+689 GVCYSGDT
-698 TSWKM
+698 TDKRM
-703 IVTSSGRIYIDNFN
+703 IVTEDGDIYIEDF

>member
-105 TSEVEENELFLPSE
+105 TSEVEENELSLPSE

-157 ISQIM
+157 ISEIM

-181 NSIMEQEEQS
+181 NSITEQEEQS

-213 KADMPSAEEF
+213 KADMPSEEEF

-235 EVGSGVD
+235 EVGSGDD

-369 KDDPEHPIVF
+369 KDDPAHPIVF

-395 DNDVHEDDRT
+395 DNDVHDDDRT

-462 YCRFV
+462 YCRFI

-481 YQNNNGLGVEMDGR
+481 YQNDNGLGVEMDGR

-547 AEAINFLSDYIDKTQ
+547 AEAMQFLSDYIDKTEA
-562 TDENDF
+562 DKNDF
-568 SIISGA
+568 SVISGV
-574 YHSVNNGMQT
+574 YRSVNNGMST
-584 EYINIYSDGTFR
+584 EYIKIYSDGTFK
-596 SELSGNY
+596 SNVSGNS
-603 NDGLLETICNGR
+603 GETILEIICNGR
-615 VNDFTHTD
+615 IDNFSYDSNK
-623 GTEYTFYAADTEL
+623 EYSFNTADTKLNDE
-636 ENAPETTDTKYIN
+636 ADTTETRYIN
-649 GNPVTVTHTDS
+649 GNPVKVAHYDTV
-660 TFNSGQKFRFYKV
+660 FNSNQKFRFFKV
-673 GTNPDSIS
+673 GTNPDTITD
-681 NFDSEAYT
+681 FDSYAYKY
-689 MGVPHKGDT
+689 GVCYSGDT
-698 TSWKM
+698 TDKRM
-703 IVTSSGRIYIDNFN
+703 IVTEDGDIYIEDF

>member
-1 MLNAEE
+1 MLNVEE

-157 ISQIM
+157 ISEIM

-317 TEKATTVPKTNP
+317 TEKVTTVPKTNP

-369 KDDPEHPIVF
+369 KDDPAHPIVF

-462 YCRFV
+462 YCRFI

-481 YQNNNGLGVEMDGR
+481 YQNDNGLGVEMDGR

-533 RTLGITAENQSMTY
+533 RKLGITAENESKTY
-547 AEAINFLSDYIDKTQ
+547 AEAMQFLSDYIDKTEA
-562 TDENDF
+562 DKNDF
-568 SIISGA
+568 SVISGV
-574 YHSVNNGMQT
+574 YRSVNNGMST
-584 EYINIYSDGTFR
+584 EYIKIYSDGTFK
-596 SELSGNY
+596 SNVSGNS
-603 NDGLLETICNGR
+603 GETILEIICNGR
-615 VNDFTHTD
+615 IDNFSYDSNK
-623 GTEYTFYAADTEL
+623 EYSFNTADTKLNDE
-636 ENAPETTDTKYIN
+636 ADTTETRYIN
-649 GNPVTVTHTDS
+649 GNPVKVAHYDTV
-660 TFNSGQKFRFYKV
+660 FNSNQKFRFFKV
-673 GTNPDSIS
+673 GTNPDTITD
-681 NFDSEAYT
+681 FDSYAYKY
-689 MGVPHKGDT
+689 GVCYSGDT
-698 TSWKM
+698 TDKRM
-703 IVTSSGRIYIDNFN
+703 IVTEDGDIYIEDF

>member
-105 TSEVEENELFLPSE
+105 TSEVEENELSLPSE

-157 ISQIM
+157 ISEIM

-181 NSIMEQEEQS
+181 NSITEQEEQS

-213 KADMPSAEEF
+213 KADMPSEEEF

-235 EVGSGVD
+235 EVGSGDD

-395 DNDVHEDDRT
+395 DNDVHDDDRT

-462 YCRFV
+462 YCRFI

-481 YQNNNGLGVEMDGR
+481 YQNDNGLGVEMDGR

-533 RTLGITAENQSMTY
+533 RKLGITAENESKTY
-547 AEAINFLSDYIDKTQ
+547 AEAMQFLSDYIDKTEA
-562 TDENDF
+562 DKNDF
-568 SIISGA
+568 SVISGV
-574 YHSVNNGMQT
+574 YRSVNNGMST
-584 EYINIYSDGTFR
+584 EYIKIYSDGTFK
-596 SELSGNY
+596 SNVSGNS
-603 NDGLLETICNGR
+603 GETILEIICNGR
-615 VNDFTHTD
+615 IDNFSYDSNK
-623 GTEYTFYAADTEL
+623 EYSFNTADTKLNDE
-636 ENAPETTDTKYIN
+636 ADTTETRYIN
-649 GNPVTVTHTDS
+649 GNPVKVAHYDTV
-660 TFNSGQKFRFYKV
+660 FNSNQKFRFFKV
-673 GTNPDSIS
+673 GTNPDTITD
-681 NFDSEAYT
+681 FDSYAYKY
-689 MGVPHKGDT
+689 GVCYSGDT
-698 TSWKM
+698 TDKRM
-703 IVTSSGRIYIDNFN
+703 IVTEDGDIYIEDF

>member
-105 TSEVEENELFLPSE
+105 TSEVEENELFLPGE

-157 ISQIM
+157 ISEIM

-235 EVGSGVD
+235 EVGSGDD

-270 GASVGVVAV
+270 GVSVGVVAV

-369 KDDPEHPIVF
+369 KDDPAHPIVF

-462 YCRFV
+462 YCRFI

-481 YQNNNGLGVEMDGR
+481 YQNDNGLGVEMDGR

-533 RTLGITAENQSMTY
+533 RKLGITAENESKTY
-547 AEAINFLSDYIDKTQ
+547 AEAMQFLSDYIDKTEA
-562 TDENDF
+562 DKNDF
-568 SIISGA
+568 SVISGF
-574 YHSVNNGMQT
+574 YRSVNNGMST
-584 EYINIYSDGTFR
+584 EYIKIYSDGTFK
-596 SELSGNY
+596 SNVSGNS
-603 NDGLLETICNGR
+603 GETILEIICNGR
-615 VNDFTHTD
+615 IDNFSYDSNK
-623 GTEYTFYAADTEL
+623 EYSFNTADTKLNDE
-636 ENAPETTDTKYIN
+636 ADTTETRYIN
-649 GNPVTVTHTDS
+649 GNPVKVAHYDTV
-660 TFNSGQKFRFYKV
+660 FNSNQKFRFFKV
-673 GTNPDSIS
+673 GTNPDTITD
-681 NFDSEAYT
+681 FDSYAYKY
-689 MGVPHKGDT
+689 GVCYSGDT
-698 TSWKM
+698 TDKRM
-703 IVTSSGRIYIDNFN
+703 IVTEDGDIYIEDF

>member
-105 TSEVEENELFLPSE
+105 TSEVEEDELFLPSE

-157 ISQIM
+157 ISEIM

-173 YHARNYIK
+173 CHARNYIK

-235 EVGSGVD
+235 EVGSGDD

-369 KDDPEHPIVF
+369 KDDPAHPIVF

-395 DNDVHEDDRT
+395 DNDVHDDDRT

-462 YCRFV
+462 YCRFI

-481 YQNNNGLGVEMDGR
+481 YQNDNGLGVEMDGR

-509 RDNLIKNDDT
+509 RDNLIKSDDT

-533 RTLGITAENQSMTY
+533 RKLGITAENESKTY
-547 AEAINFLSDYIDKTQ
+547 AEAMQFLSDYIDKTEA
-562 TDENDF
+562 DKNDF
-568 SIISGA
+568 SVISGV
-574 YHSVNNGMQT
+574 YRSVNNGMST
-584 EYINIYSDGTFR
+584 EYIKIYSDGTFK
-596 SELSGNY
+596 SNVSGNS
-603 NDGLLETICNGR
+603 GETILEIICNGR
-615 VNDFTHTD
+615 IDNFSYDSNK
-623 GTEYTFYAADTEL
+623 EYSFNTADTKLNDE
-636 ENAPETTDTKYIN
+636 ADTTETRYIN
-649 GNPVTVTHTDS
+649 GNPVKVAHYDTV
-660 TFNSGQKFRFYKV
+660 FNSNQKFRFFKV
-673 GTNPDSIS
+673 GTNPDTITD
-681 NFDSEAYT
+681 FDSYAYKY
-689 MGVPHKGDT
+689 GVCYSGDT
-698 TSWKM
+698 TDKRM
-703 IVTSSGRIYIDNFN
+703 IVTEDGDIYIEDF

>member
-157 ISQIM
+157 ISEIM

-235 EVGSGVD
+235 EVGSGDD

-317 TEKATTVPKTNP
+317 TEKVTTVPKTNP

-369 KDDPEHPIVF
+369 KDDPAHPIVF

-395 DNDVHEDDRT
+395 DNDVHDDDRT

-462 YCRFV
+462 YCRFI
-467 EKGDYKLEAKEVVY
+467 EKDDYKLEAKEVVY
-481 YQNNNGLGVEMDGR
+481 YQNDNGLGVEMDGR

-533 RTLGITAENQSMTY
+533 RKLGITAENESKTY
-547 AEAINFLSDYIDKTQ
+547 AEAMQFLSDYIDKTEA
-562 TDENDF
+562 DKNDF
-568 SIISGA
+568 SVISGV
-574 YHSVNNGMQT
+574 YRSVNNGMST
-584 EYINIYSDGTFR
+584 EYIKIYSDGTFK
-596 SELSGNY
+596 SNVSGNS
-603 NDGLLETICNGR
+603 GETILEIICNGR
-615 VNDFTHTD
+615 IDNFSYDSNK
-623 GTEYTFYAADTEL
+623 EYSFNTADTKLNDE
-636 ENAPETTDTKYIN
+636 ADTTETRYIN
-649 GNPVTVTHTDS
+649 GNPVKVAHYDTV
-660 TFNSGQKFRFYKV
+660 FNSNQKFRFFKV
-673 GTNPDSIS
+673 GTNPDTITD
-681 NFDSEAYT
+681 FDSYAYKY
-689 MGVPHKGDT
+689 GVCYSGDT
-698 TSWKM
+698 TDKRM
-703 IVTSSGRIYIDNFN
+703 IVTEDGDIYIEDF

>member
-68 IEAFETWLYHIAY
+68 FEAFETWLYHIAY

-157 ISQIM
+157 ISEIM

-191 GEKFFGIALDT
+191 GEKFFGIALDI

-235 EVGSGVD
+235 EVGSGDD

-462 YCRFV
+462 YCRFI

-481 YQNNNGLGVEMDGR
+481 YQNDNGLGVEMDGR

-509 RDNLIKNDDT
+509 RDNLIKSDDT

-533 RTLGITAENQSMTY
+533 RKLGITAENESKTY
-547 AEAINFLSDYIDKTQ
+547 AEAMQFLSDYIDKTEA
-562 TDENDF
+562 DKNDF
-568 SIISGA
+568 SVISGV
-574 YHSVNNGMQT
+574 YRSVNNGMST
-584 EYINIYSDGTFR
+584 EYIKIYSDGTFK
-596 SELSGNY
+596 SNVSGNS
-603 NDGLLETICNGR
+603 GETILEIICNGR
-615 VNDFTHTD
+615 IDNFSYDSNK
-623 GTEYTFYAADTEL
+623 EYSFNTADTKLNDE
-636 ENAPETTDTKYIN
+636 ADTTETRYIN
-649 GNPVTVTHTDS
+649 GNPVKVAHYDTV
-660 TFNSGQKFRFYKV
+660 FNSNQKFRFFKV
-673 GTNPDSIS
+673 GTNPDTITD
-681 NFDSEAYT
+681 FDSYAYKY
-689 MGVPHKGDT
+689 GVCYSGDT
-698 TSWKM
+698 TDKRM
-703 IVTSSGRIYIDNFN
+703 IVTEDGDIYIEDF

>member
-105 TSEVEENELFLPSE
+105 TLEVEENELFLPSE

-157 ISQIM
+157 ISEIM

-181 NSIMEQEEQS
+181 NSITEQEEQS

-213 KADMPSAEEF
+213 KADMASAEEF

-235 EVGSGVD
+235 EVGSGDD
-242 FSVEN
+242 FFVEN

-395 DNDVHEDDRT
+395 DNDVHDDDRT

-462 YCRFV
+462 YCRFI

-481 YQNNNGLGVEMDGR
+481 YQNDNGLGVEMDGR

-533 RTLGITAENQSMTY
+533 RKLGITAENESKTY
-547 AEAINFLSDYIDKTQ
+547 AEAMQFLSDYIDKTEA
-562 TDENDF
+562 DKNDF
-568 SIISGA
+568 SVISGV
-574 YHSVNNGMQT
+574 YRSVNNGMST
-584 EYINIYSDGTFR
+584 EYIKIYSDGTFK
-596 SELSGNY
+596 SNVSGNS
-603 NDGLLETICNGR
+603 GETILEIICNGR
-615 VNDFTHTD
+615 IDNFSYDSNK
-623 GTEYTFYAADTEL
+623 EYSFNTADTKLNDE
-636 ENAPETTDTKYIN
+636 ADTTETRYIN
-649 GNPVTVTHTDS
+649 GNPVKVAHYDTV
-660 TFNSGQKFRFYKV
+660 FNSNQKFRFFKV
-673 GTNPDSIS
+673 GTNPDTITD
-681 NFDSEAYT
+681 FDSYAYKY
-689 MGVPHKGDT
+689 GVCYSGDT
-698 TSWKM
+698 TDKRM
-703 IVTSSGRIYIDNFN
+703 IVTEDGDIYIEDF